1 MDEARLVG
9 NFDTI
14 EKLAKMGNINQENRE
29 TEGDIVETQIEEQN
43 EHSHKDWVIDA
54 KQFIINNAGRPL
66 SRRCCI
72 YRAHVLRD
80 VDKAAFTPQIVSIG
94 PLHHFEEHLMGMEE
108 TKVKFLEQF
117 LQRVAKTARLHEH
130 PELTSLEDRLA
141 FVNPDEVEIE
151 RAHDFPCLG
160 NFLNILKSLENDI
173 RSSYAENLNHIIS
186 EDFLRLILV
195 DAAFIIELFLRSN
208 FRSIIRTWLPTVYFL
223 AIIRSDL
230 WQLENQLPFFVLRQL
245 YDLAFGSC
253 SDIYPPFLQ
262 LTCKFF
268 ELYNKQKKS
277 ITGEVNHFT
286 DLLRAFFSPS
296 FKDVENNRSGGK
308 LEEKEQTCDEDEFDF
323 SYKVLRE
330 HLPSATQLHAA
341 GVKVRASE
349 SKCLFDIKFCD
360 GILET
365 PSLHIWEETAYRFR
379 NLIALEQYHYPHE
392 QFISDYFTIMDY
404 LLDTSKDIDL
414 LVEKKIIK
422 HWIGSCG
429 KVANLFKSLC
439 TNILKGRINRRF
451 FRLILKLNKYHNQPW
466 HSWKATLYRQY
477 FSTPWRSASTVAA
490 TIFLVL
496 TLTQTI
502 MTGFTL

>member
-1 MDEARLVG
+1 
-9 NFDTI
+9 
-14 EKLAKMGNINQENRE
+14 MGNINQENGE

-72 YRAHVLRD
+72 YRAHILRD

-173 RSSYAENLNHIIS
+173 RSSYAENLNHIVS
-186 EDFLRLILV
+186 EVFLRLILV
-195 DAAFIIELFLRSN
+195 DAAFIIELFLRYN
-208 FRSIIRTWLPTVYFL
+208 FRSIVRTCLPTVYFF

-230 WQLENQLPFFVLRQL
+230 WLLENQLPFFVLRQL

-253 SDIYPPFLQ
+253 SYIYPPFLQ

-268 ELYNKQKKS
+268 ELYNEQKKS

-286 DLLRAFFSPS
+286 DLLRYI
-296 FKDVENNRSGGK
+296 K

-341 GVKVRASE
+341 GVKFRASE

-360 GILET
+360 GILEI

-422 HWIGSCG
+422 HWLGSSG
-429 KVANLFKSLC
+429 KVANLFNSLC

-451 FRLILKLNKYHNQPW
+451 FRLIVKLNKYHNQPW